1 MDDNSSTYTIRIP
14 NDLKKAFE
22 IAAKAEDITGAQ
34 LLRRWIRGYTADYM
48 KNHAQQE
55 LLTPAKPQAKK
66 GHE

>member
-55 LLTPAKPQAKK
+55 LLTPAKPQTK
-66 GHE
+66 GKQK

>member
-1 MDDNSSTYTIRIP
+1 MENNSSTYTIRIP

-48 KNHAQQE
+48 KKHAQQD
-55 LLTPAKPQAKK
+55 LLTPTKPQAKRK
-66 GHE
+66 AK